1 MDKDLL
7 RNSPKQSS
15 ETEFSRMAEMF
26 LNESIRRFRLEKLR
40 KEIDNALLKRDK
52 YEFIR
57 LTDELNKLR

>member
-7 RNSPKQSS
+7 HNSPKQSS